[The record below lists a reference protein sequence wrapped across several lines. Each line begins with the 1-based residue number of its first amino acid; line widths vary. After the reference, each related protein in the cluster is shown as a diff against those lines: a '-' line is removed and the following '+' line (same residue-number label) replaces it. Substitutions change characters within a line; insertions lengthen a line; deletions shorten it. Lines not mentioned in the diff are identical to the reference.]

1 MTEQKTRHVPNYKLR
16 FVLLIIAALLCIL
29 ISFSVGRF
37 PVSLADVIM
46 VFATE
51 IFKLDIAWDFAT
63 WSTVINIR
71 LPRILAAFFVGAALA
86 TAGAAYQGM
95 FQNPLVSPD
104 ILGASSGAGFGAA
117 LAIFMNLGP
126 VWITAFAFAG
136 AVICVGAAYAVS
148 RFTKGSATLSMVLAG
163 ILVSRLFTA
172 MTSFLKTVADT
183 EDQLPEIT
191 YWLMGSLAGA
201 EIGDAIFAGVLI
213 IAGIIPIFLLRWRMN
228 VLTLGEDEAKSMG
241 INPHRLRFVVV
252 ACATLITAAAV

>member
-136 AVICVGAAYAVS
+136 AVICVGAAYIVTSCSVLPPRGMIPPPFLAAMLS
-148 RFTKGSATLSMVLAG
+148 STSAASLEGWPFLSSAQPSCRGS
-163 ILVSRLFTA
+163 
-172 MTSFLKTVADT
+172 
-183 EDQLPEIT
+183 P
-191 YWLMGSLAGA
+191 
-201 EIGDAIFAGVLI
+201 
-213 IAGIIPIFLLRWRMN
+213 FLL
-228 VLTLGEDEAKSMG
+228 
-241 INPHRLRFVVV
+241 
-252 ACATLITAAAV
+252 